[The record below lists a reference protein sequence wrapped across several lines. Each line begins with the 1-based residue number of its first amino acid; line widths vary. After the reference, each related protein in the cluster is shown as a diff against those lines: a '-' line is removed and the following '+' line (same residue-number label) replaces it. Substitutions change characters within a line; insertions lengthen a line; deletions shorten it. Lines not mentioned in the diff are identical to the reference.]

1 MVHKCLFGKCRFYFR
16 LFNLCNIKHTD
27 NQNIY
32 FLFESYTLRVEC
44 RLYIIIWIY
53 VIEYGKVPFINNPK
67 ASVQSK
73 CILCSYYEHTLVNI
87 CFYCLEG
94 INILKKR
101 SLLRVVWGLWI
112 QRHVILSH
120 DEQMSLEKMNTEI
133 VHGYMSLAV
142 CMCYKAVCS
151 SSCLSSSSSHV
162 FCVPILEASWSLPTP
177 SWTGKS
183 GWCLWRCFTTWN
195 FCLAR

>member
-67 ASVQSK
+67 ASV
-73 CILCSYYEHTLVNI
+73 
-87 CFYCLEG
+87 
-94 INILKKR
+94 
-101 SLLRVVWGLWI
+101 
-112 QRHVILSH
+112 
-120 DEQMSLEKMNTEI
+120 
-133 VHGYMSLAV
+133 
-142 CMCYKAVCS
+142 
-151 SSCLSSSSSHV
+151 
-162 FCVPILEASWSLPTP
+162 
-177 SWTGKS
+177 
-183 GWCLWRCFTTWN
+183 
-195 FCLAR
+195 